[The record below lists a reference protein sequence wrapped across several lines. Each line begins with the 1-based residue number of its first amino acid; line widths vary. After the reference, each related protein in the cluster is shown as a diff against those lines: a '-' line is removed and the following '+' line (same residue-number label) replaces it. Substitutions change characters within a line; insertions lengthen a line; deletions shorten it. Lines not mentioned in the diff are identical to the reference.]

1 LKPSLLLEATDF
13 SGIRVERKPCLTQ
26 TGGFGR
32 ISRPIEKI
40 SATEGSAMDFE
51 LLDKAHEKVPNVP
64 LLVNMVSLRVREINN
79 DVRRPLLVPK
89 EGEDTVDTVL
99 REIIEGKLTA
109 EVDYDQ
115 LEARTN
121 QKAR

>member
-1 LKPSLLLEATDF
+1 
-13 SGIRVERKPCLTQ
+13 
-26 TGGFGR
+26 
-32 ISRPIEKI
+32 
-40 SATEGSAMDFE
+40 MDFE
-51 LLDKAHEKVPNVP
+51 LIDKAHEKVPNVP

-115 LEARTN
+115 LEARTRHS
-121 QKAR
+121 AR